1 MHERLLTL
9 HQLAGAQPEIHAL
22 AAHVKQLEA
31 TISRMQVDTICYC
44 LMLSLT
50 IVTIFHC
57 FSTLTLFSA

>member
-44 LMLSLT
+44 LMLPLA
-50 IVTIFHC
+50 IVTIFH
-57 FSTLTLFSA
+57 